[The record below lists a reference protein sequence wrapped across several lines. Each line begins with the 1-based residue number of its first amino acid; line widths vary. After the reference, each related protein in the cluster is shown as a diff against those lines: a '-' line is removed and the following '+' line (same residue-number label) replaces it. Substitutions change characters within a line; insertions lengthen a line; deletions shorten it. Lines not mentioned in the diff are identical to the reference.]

1 MIGFDVIGL
10 KDSIKDDVSGFLV
23 PYNDKLKLI
32 EKIKILLKNE
42 DLRLQIGEKGREF
55 VKNNFN
61 KHEVIDNLIKQI
73 NHDLKLYCH
82 D

>member
-10 KDSIKDDVSGFLV
+10 KDSIKNDVSGFLV
-23 PYNDKLKLI
+23 PYNEKLKLI

-42 DLRLQIGEKGREF
+42 DLRLQIGEQGREF